1 MTLSEGVG
9 RSGLGG
15 ELDHLLDAC
24 GVEVTALIVVPGEEA
39 GLLAAVAAGAVQG
52 PEESGEGHVTP
63 CILRRGLH
71 NGFQVRD
78 PAASECLAVPVEYS
92 VEKELL
98 RVLAA
103 FLGEFY
109 RRPLTASP
117 AEVHEHSEIGIQ
129 DFLVMVL
136 VFVVGPAVHF
146 D

>member
-1 MTLSEGVG
+1 MGPAA
-9 RSGLGG
+9 GLDG
-15 ELDHLLDAC
+15 ELDHLGEADLVALPAL
-24 GVEVTALIVVPGEEA
+24 GVIPLEETCF
-39 GLLAAVAAGAVQG
+39 LAAVAAGSVQG
-52 PEESGEGHVTP
+52 LG
-63 CILRRGLH
+63 ILRRGLH

-109 RRPLTASP
+109 RCPLTAAP